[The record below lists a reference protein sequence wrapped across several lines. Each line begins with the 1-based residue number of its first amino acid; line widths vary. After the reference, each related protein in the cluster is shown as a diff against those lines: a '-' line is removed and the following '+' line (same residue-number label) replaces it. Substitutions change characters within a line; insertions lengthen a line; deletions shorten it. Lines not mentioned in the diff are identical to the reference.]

1 MECCGEGR
9 NGEGMEWERGKLCAH
24 NEMINISYTIEKKK
38 SFFLRYIFFPLP
50 LQFRKLSRQQLKIFY
65 K

>member
-9 NGEGMEWERGKLCAH
+9 NGEGMEWDQGKLCAH
-24 NEMINISYTIEKKK
+24 NEMINISYTIEKKNPP
-38 SFFLRYIFFPLP
+38 SY
-50 LQFRKLSRQQLKIFY
+50 KLENFQGSTYGFFY